1 MGVKV
6 GVANLWTL
14 EWAWLVGVRVGV
26 AVWALEWAWHPAETV
41 GVRVGVAHSR
51 WALEW
56 AWHTAH
62 QNCGHDSFRRF
73 VEVRVGVAHC

>member
-1 MGVKV
+1 
-6 GVANLWTL
+6 
-14 EWAWLVGVRVGV
+14 VGVRVGV